1 VSTGQRW
8 LNRWDFSLAV
18 AVALVAMASSLG
30 GIRAIGPD
38 VLDRAADEAWFGS
51 DARRVHAAMSDRH
64 AVHRPQV
71 HPVFSLIAVG
81 PVYILRHFSRLS
93 PYRATATLVA
103 GIAGLWAAA
112 LYALL
117 RALGCRR
124 TDAIAFTLLG
134 ITTAAGVFWLPLRET
149 YALGSL
155 GVLAA
160 LSLMADSPRW
170 RSPTWLWI
178 VASAATLAVTVTNWM
193 FGLLGAALLL
203 PIRRALRVTLGAFML
218 VVGLWS
224 VQRALVPAARFFIAG
239 AEERG
244 YMYRPS
250 WTRFAQVL
258 TTLTIHSIVAPRVL
272 RLAEGGHPRG
282 IDNGLRLPQANQLTV
297 QTAAIGS
304 GGMWGAGA
312 TVAWLA
318 MLGLGVRAAMRRS
331 RSERI
336 WLVLLL
342 GLTGQLALHTIYG
355 SETFLYSLHWT
366 PLLVAVAAAATL
378 TPARPVV
385 MTLAV
390 IVMVAGGANNAAQFR
405 RVARLYGAE
414 RLQAQ
419 RAIRERPQDP
429 WPRGAG
435 HVVLAI
441 PGTLELLKSYHE
453 PGGSF
458 SPANGTFGV
467 SIWVTDPGGHLTTS
481 DDLSLSSIR
490 QHFDWGAP
498 RRMPPDLVT
507 DTPYYEARW
516 VTDGPSAWRLLIAPL
531 APAARIQLV
540 IRSVGPSGGPVRA
553 LEWSGGRLR
562 VNARWSL
569 RPSPMPTLVTLGHEG
584 EPHWKDRWAAA
595 PRWEGED
602 GWGYARL
609 ALAPDRPTTVAL
621 SSDSLVTPPTG
632 VPLVAGPSLSLPDP
646 RFAESLRAGVTHL
659 AMSLVRAET
668 RSVDPINTPIPWQR
682 TGAYIITALARAGQV
697 TLATDLSRFLA
708 VNDYYGG
715 FGAEADAPGLG
726 IWTLSEVAA
735 QAADPDYDRWVWPHV
750 QRKAERI
757 LNLLAARA
765 EVVESIGQ
773 PTLPWADRIDNP
785 TLVAEAARNG
795 LIVGRMDQRRPL
807 LYVNAVSYLGLAQA
821 AGVAA
826 RLGHDAEARR
836 YQQHALDLRAAWMAS
851 LRPPEVSEERALTA
865 ALWPSG
871 VVDRAARS
879 TLRTALL
886 NEWAYER
893 DSTGGFRRRPLRP
906 YFELAKAHQ
915 WLLLGESRRSWATL
929 DWLWRNQ
936 ASPGLYTW
944 SEGNGEWNTAGWWAY
959 TRGWLAPVAVT
970 PSYWTTAEMLLL
982 QLDMLAYVDPTA
994 GQLVVGAGI
1003 PAEWLRAPLAVSG
1016 LRLGDRT
1023 VDWSW
1028 SAGQLTVIIHGP
1040 PIAVRPGDVFPRTAR
1055 LVVH

>member
-1 VSTGQRW
+1 
-8 LNRWDFSLAV
+8 
-18 AVALVAMASSLG
+18 MASSLG

-342 GLTGQLALHTIYG
+342 GLTGLLFALDASARRRRCRRNLDSG
-355 SETFLYSLHWT
+355 
-366 PLLVAVAAAATL
+366 
-378 TPARPVV
+378 PASRDDTGRHRHGRWGREQCRPVPPRRPPLRSRAPSGP
-385 MTLAV
+385 TRDTREAPGSLAPGCR
-390 IVMVAGGANNAAQFR
+390 AR
-405 RVARLYGAE
+405 RSRDTGNP
-414 RLQAQ
+414 
-419 RAIRERPQDP
+419 RAIE
-429 WPRGAG
+429 
-435 HVVLAI
+435 
-441 PGTLELLKSYHE
+441 EL
-453 PGGSF
+453 P
-458 SPANGTFGV
+458 
-467 SIWVTDPGGHLTTS
+467 
-481 DDLSLSSIR
+481 
-490 QHFDWGAP
+490 
-498 RRMPPDLVT
+498 
-507 DTPYYEARW
+507 
-516 VTDGPSAWRLLIAPL
+516 
-531 APAARIQLV
+531 
-540 IRSVGPSGGPVRA
+540 
-553 LEWSGGRLR
+553 
-562 VNARWSL
+562 
-569 RPSPMPTLVTLGHEG
+569 
-584 EPHWKDRWAAA
+584 
-595 PRWEGED
+595 
-602 GWGYARL
+602 
-609 ALAPDRPTTVAL
+609 
-621 SSDSLVTPPTG
+621 
-632 VPLVAGPSLSLPDP
+632 
-646 RFAESLRAGVTHL
+646 
-659 AMSLVRAET
+659 
-668 RSVDPINTPIPWQR
+668 
-682 TGAYIITALARAGQV
+682 
-697 TLATDLSRFLA
+697 
-708 VNDYYGG
+708 
-715 FGAEADAPGLG
+715 
-726 IWTLSEVAA
+726 
-735 QAADPDYDRWVWPHV
+735 
-750 QRKAERI
+750 
-757 LNLLAARA
+757 
-765 EVVESIGQ
+765 
-773 PTLPWADRIDNP
+773 
-785 TLVAEAARNG
+785 
-795 LIVGRMDQRRPL
+795 
-807 LYVNAVSYLGLAQA
+807 
-821 AGVAA
+821 
-826 RLGHDAEARR
+826 
-836 YQQHALDLRAAWMAS
+836 
-851 LRPPEVSEERALTA
+851 
-865 ALWPSG
+865 
-871 VVDRAARS
+871 
-879 TLRTALL
+879 
-886 NEWAYER
+886 
-893 DSTGGFRRRPLRP
+893 
-906 YFELAKAHQ
+906 
-915 WLLLGESRRSWATL
+915 
-929 DWLWRNQ
+929 
-936 ASPGLYTW
+936 
-944 SEGNGEWNTAGWWAY
+944 
-959 TRGWLAPVAVT
+959 
-970 PSYWTTAEMLLL
+970 
-982 QLDMLAYVDPTA
+982 
-994 GQLVVGAGI
+994 
-1003 PAEWLRAPLAVSG
+1003 
-1016 LRLGDRT
+1016 
-1023 VDWSW
+1023 
-1028 SAGQLTVIIHGP
+1028 
-1040 PIAVRPGDVFPRTAR
+1040 
-1055 LVVH
+1055 